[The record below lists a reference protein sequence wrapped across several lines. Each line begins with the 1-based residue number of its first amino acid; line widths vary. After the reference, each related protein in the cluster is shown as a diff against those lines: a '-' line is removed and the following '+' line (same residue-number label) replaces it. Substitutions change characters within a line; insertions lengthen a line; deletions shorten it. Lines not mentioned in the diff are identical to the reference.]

1 MKVAKCDVS
10 KRVPRIGRP
19 GEYSAFTARN
29 FVIKVPPVDEQY
41 EIIRRVN
48 MLLELADTIERGVA
62 AATARADRL
71 T

>member
-1 MKVAKCDVS
+1 M
-10 KRVPRIGRP
+10 RRIEN
-19 GEYSAFTARN
+19 EYRGSAGQVNIFAFTGAN

-41 EIIRRVN
+41 QIIRRVN